1 MLFDADDI
9 LGDLAQRA
17 TERSL
22 PTAFDR
28 AAIISAL
35 AEANRLAGGDLKAE
49 PAALFF
55 AFARCSRTFGK
66 LAMDFVPD
74 IARACAF
81 GYGFELNA
89 GIELD
94 IFRARILRTEM
105 TFEELRADFAKRLRP
120 LG

>member
-1 MLFDADDI
+1 MIFDADDI

-17 TERSL
+17 GKKS
-22 PTAFDR
+22 PPISFDR

-35 AEANRLAGGDLKAE
+35 AEADRLAGGDLKAQ

-55 AFARCSRTFGK
+55 ALARCSRSFGK

-74 IARACAF
+74 IARACAV
-81 GYGFELNA
+81 GCGLELGA

-94 IFRARILRTEM
+94 IYRARILRGEM
-105 TFEELRADFAKRLRP
+105 TFDELRAEFAKRLRP
-120 LG
+120 VG